1 MRLFLCSAPNVLK
14 NAPFVLTLARLKTTH
29 LSLTYST
36 HSTHEKTLLPPS
48 IPLVCTARFG
58 TKLFLW

>member
-1 MRLFLCSAPNVLK
+1 MGLFLCPAPNVLK
-14 NAPFVLTLARLKTTH
+14 NAPFVLTLDSPKITH

-36 HSTHEKTLLPPS
+36 HSTHEKTLLLPS
-48 IPLVCTARFG
+48 LPLVCTARFG